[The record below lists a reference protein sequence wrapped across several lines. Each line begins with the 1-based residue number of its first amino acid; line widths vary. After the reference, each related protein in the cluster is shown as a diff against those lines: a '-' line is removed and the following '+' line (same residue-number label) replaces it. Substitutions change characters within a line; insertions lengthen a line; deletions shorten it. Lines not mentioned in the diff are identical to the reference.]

1 MDGLNV
7 LVVMVDMG
15 SPVAASLAVGAPA
28 PFPAPAASERA
39 FG

>member
-15 SPVAASLAVGAPA
+15 SPVAASPRGA